1 MQELLSNLVFIL
13 ERFTW
18 ASFLDIVLVTIVFAF
33 ILYLLRDTEAQTLLR
48 GIFLI
53 VILVTLLISLL
64 DLPGFTWLVDTIS
77 PALIFAIPVVLA
89 PEIRRGLERMGNV
102 SSLSLF
108 KRRSEKASENLELT
122 LQAVTAAVLQLSQRR
137 HGALIIL
144 RRKQF
149 LDSYYKNG
157 VLLDSIVTPQI
168 LMQIFYPNTPLH
180 DGAVIIDENRIKAA
194 ACVMPLSSSG
204 VLNATVD
211 NSLGLRHR
219 AALGISEVSDAIAVP
234 VVVGLLRPAILLPA
248 QAEVWSE
255 ERRRIVDFLFGVIHA
270 VDGDVCRVDDTVFIF
285 TPNRISIDAPD
296 AEVARRAMGSTIPLR
311 SHPLRQQAM

>member
-219 AALGISEVSDAIAVP
+219 AALGISEVSDAIAV
-234 VVVGLLRPAILLPA
+234 VV
-248 QAEVWSE
+248 SE
-255 ERRRIVDFLFGVIHA
+255 ETGTISIAHRGRLIRRL
-270 VDGDVCRVDDTVFIF
+270 DGDRLLNNMRAFMTSTKVLLQQKTWLSRFLSIF
-285 TPNRISIDAPD
+285 K
-296 AEVARRAMGSTIPLR
+296 RRKPEQKEEGDEIHS
-311 SHPLRQQAM
+311 

>member
-1 MQELLSNLVFIL
+1 MQELWSNLLFIL

-18 ASFLDIVLVTIVFAF
+18 SSLLDIVLVTIVFAF

-53 VILVTLLISLL
+53 IILVTLLISLL
-64 DLPGFTWLVDTIS
+64 DLPGFSWLVDTLS

-102 SSLSLF
+102 SDLGVF
-108 KRRSEKASENLELT
+108 KHRNAKASENLEQT
-122 LQAVTAAVLQLSQRR
+122 LQAITAAVLQLAQRR
-137 HGALIIL
+137 HGALIVL

-157 VLLDSIVTPQI
+157 VFLDATVTPQL

-180 DGAVIIDENRIKAA
+180 DGAVIIDDNKIKAA

-204 VLNATVD
+204 VLNATVER
-211 NSLGLRHR
+211 SMGLRHR
-219 AALGISEVSDAIAVP
+219 AALGISEVSDAIAV
-234 VVVGLLRPAILLPA
+234 VV
-248 QAEVWSE
+248 SE
-255 ERRRIVDFLFGVIHA
+255 ETG
-270 VDGDVCRVDDTVFIF
+270 T
-285 TPNRISIDAPD
+285 ISIAHRGRLIRRLDSDRLLNNMRAFMTSN
-296 AEVARRAMGSTIPLR
+296 EVLSRQKSWFSYFKLR
-311 SHPLRQQAM
+311 KPGDEEETDETNS

>member
-1 MQELLSNLVFIL
+1 MQELWSNLVFIL

-18 ASFLDIVLVTIVFAF
+18 ASFLDIVLVTIGFAF

-157 VLLDSIVTPQI
+157 VLLDSIVTPHS

-219 AALGISEVSDAIAVP
+219 AALGISEVSDAIAV
-234 VVVGLLRPAILLPA
+234 VVSEETGTISIAHRGRLIRRLDGERLLNNMRAFMTSTEILL
-248 QAEVWSE
+248 QQKSWWSRFLSIFKRRKPEQKE
-255 ERRRIVDFLFGVIHA
+255 ESDEIL
-270 VDGDVCRVDDTVFIF
+270 
-285 TPNRISIDAPD
+285 S
-296 AEVARRAMGSTIPLR
+296 
-311 SHPLRQQAM
+311 

>member
-1 MQELLSNLVFIL
+1 MQELWSNLVFIL

-219 AALGISEVSDAIAVP
+219 AALGISEVSDAIAV
-234 VVVGLLRPAILLPA
+234 VV
-248 QAEVWSE
+248 SE
-255 ERRRIVDFLFGVIHA
+255 ETG
-270 VDGDVCRVDDTVFIF
+270 T
-285 TPNRISIDAPD
+285 ISIAHRGRLI
-296 AEVARRAMGSTIPLR
+296 RRLDGERLLNNMRAFMTSTKVL
-311 SHPLRQQAM
+311 LQQKSWWSRFLSIFKRRKPEQKEESDEILS

>member
-219 AALGISEVSDAIAVP
+219 AALGISEVSDAIAV
-234 VVVGLLRPAILLPA
+234 VV
-248 QAEVWSE
+248 SE
-255 ERRRIVDFLFGVIHA
+255 ETGTISIAHRGRLIRRL
-270 VDGDVCRVDDTVFIF
+270 DGDRLLNNMRAFMPSTKVLLQQKTWLSRFLSIF
-285 TPNRISIDAPD
+285 K
-296 AEVARRAMGSTIPLR
+296 RRKPEQKEEGDEILS
-311 SHPLRQQAM
+311 

>member
-1 MQELLSNLVFIL
+1 MSNLVFIL

-219 AALGISEVSDAIAVP
+219 AALGISEVSDAIAV
-234 VVVGLLRPAILLPA
+234 VV
-248 QAEVWSE
+248 SE
-255 ERRRIVDFLFGVIHA
+255 ETGTISIAHRGRLIRRL
-270 VDGDVCRVDDTVFIF
+270 DGDRLLNNMRAFMTSTKVLLQQKTWLSRFLSIF
-285 TPNRISIDAPD
+285 K
-296 AEVARRAMGSTIPLR
+296 RRKPEQKEEGDEILS
-311 SHPLRQQAM
+311 

>member
-1 MQELLSNLVFIL
+1 MQEMWSNFLFIL
-13 ERFTW
+13 ERFSW
-18 ASFLDIVLVTIVFAF
+18 SSLLDIVLVTIVFAF

-53 VILVTLLISLL
+53 IILVTLLISLL
-64 DLPGFTWLVDTIS
+64 DLPGFSWLVDTIS

-89 PEIRRGLERMGNV
+89 PEIRRGLERMGTV
-102 SSLSLF
+102 SDIGLF
-108 KRRSEKASENLELT
+108 KHRSAKANEQLEQT
-122 LQAVTAAVLQLSQRR
+122 LQAITAAVLQLAQRR

-157 VLLDSIVTPQI
+157 VLMDSVVTPQL

-180 DGAVIIDENRIKAA
+180 DGAVIIDDNKIKAA

-211 NSLGLRHR
+211 RSLGLRHR
-219 AALGISEVSDAIAVP
+219 AALGISEVSDAIAV
-234 VVVGLLRPAILLPA
+234 VV
-248 QAEVWSE
+248 SE
-255 ERRRIVDFLFGVIHA
+255 ETG
-270 VDGDVCRVDDTVFIF
+270 T
-285 TPNRISIDAPD
+285 ISIAHRGRLIRRLDSDRLLNNMRAFMTTN
-296 AEVARRAMGSTIPLR
+296 EVLPRQKSWLSNFKLR
-311 SHPLRQQAM
+311 KPEQEEDTDETAS

>member
-1 MQELLSNLVFIL
+1 MQELWSNLLFIL

-18 ASFLDIVLVTIVFAF
+18 SSLLDIVLVTIVFAF

-53 VILVTLLISLL
+53 IILVTLLISLL
-64 DLPGFTWLVDTIS
+64 DLPGFSWLVDTIS

-102 SSLSLF
+102 SDLGLF
-108 KRRSEKASENLELT
+108 KHRSAKASEQLEQM
-122 LQAVTAAVLQLSQRR
+122 LQAVTAAVVQLAQRR

-144 RRKQF
+144 RRRQF

-157 VLLDSIVTPQI
+157 VLMDAMVTPQL

-204 VLNATVD
+204 VLNASVER
-211 NSLGLRHR
+211 SMGLRHR
-219 AALGISEVSDAIAVP
+219 AALGISEVSDAIAV
-234 VVVGLLRPAILLPA
+234 VV
-248 QAEVWSE
+248 SE
-255 ERRRIVDFLFGVIHA
+255 ETG
-270 VDGDVCRVDDTVFIF
+270 T
-285 TPNRISIDAPD
+285 ISIAHRGRLIRRLDSDRLMNNMRAFMTSS
-296 AEVARRAMGSTIPLR
+296 EVLKRQKSWLSYFRLR
-311 SHPLRQQAM
+311 KPGDEEETDETNS

>member
-1 MQELLSNLVFIL
+1 MQELWSNLLFIL

-18 ASFLDIVLVTIVFAF
+18 SSLLDIVLVTIVFAF

-53 VILVTLLISLL
+53 IILVTLLISLL
-64 DLPGFTWLVDTIS
+64 DLPGFSWLVDTIS

-102 SSLSLF
+102 SDLGLF
-108 KRRSEKASENLELT
+108 KHRSAKTSEQLEQM
-122 LQAVTAAVLQLSQRR
+122 LQAVTAAVVQLAQRQ

-144 RRKQF
+144 RRRQF

-157 VLLDSIVTPQI
+157 VLMDAMVTPQL

-204 VLNATVD
+204 VLNASVER
-211 NSLGLRHR
+211 SMGLRHR
-219 AALGISEVSDAIAVP
+219 AALGISEVSDAIAV
-234 VVVGLLRPAILLPA
+234 VV
-248 QAEVWSE
+248 SE
-255 ERRRIVDFLFGVIHA
+255 ETG
-270 VDGDVCRVDDTVFIF
+270 T
-285 TPNRISIDAPD
+285 ISIAHRGRLIRRLDSDRLMNNMRAFMTSS
-296 AEVARRAMGSTIPLR
+296 EVLKRQKSWLSYFRLR
-311 SHPLRQQAM
+311 KPGDEEETDETNS

>member
-102 SSLSLF
+102 SSLSFF

-157 VLLDSIVTPQI
+157 VLLNSIVTPQI

-219 AALGISEVSDAIAVP
+219 AALGISEVSDAIAV
-234 VVVGLLRPAILLPA
+234 VV
-248 QAEVWSE
+248 SE
-255 ERRRIVDFLFGVIHA
+255 ETGTISIAHRGRLIRRL
-270 VDGDVCRVDDTVFIF
+270 DGDRLLNNMRAFMTSTKVLLQQKTWLSRFLSIF
-285 TPNRISIDAPD
+285 K
-296 AEVARRAMGSTIPLR
+296 RRKPEQKEEGDEILS
-311 SHPLRQQAM
+311 

>member
-1 MQELLSNLVFIL
+1 MQELWSNLVFIL

-211 NSLGLRHR
+211 TSLGLRHR
-219 AALGISEVSDAIAVP
+219 AALGISEVSDAIAV
-234 VVVGLLRPAILLPA
+234 VV
-248 QAEVWSE
+248 SE
-255 ERRRIVDFLFGVIHA
+255 ETG
-270 VDGDVCRVDDTVFIF
+270 T
-285 TPNRISIDAPD
+285 ISIAHRGRLI
-296 AEVARRAMGSTIPLR
+296 RRLDGERLLNNMRAFMTSTKVL
-311 SHPLRQQAM
+311 LQQKSWWSRFLSIFKRRKPEQKEESDEILS

>member
-211 NSLGLRHR
+211 TSLGLRHR
-219 AALGISEVSDAIAVP
+219 AALGISEVSDAIAV
-234 VVVGLLRPAILLPA
+234 VV
-248 QAEVWSE
+248 SE
-255 ERRRIVDFLFGVIHA
+255 ETGTISIAHRGRLIRRL
-270 VDGDVCRVDDTVFIF
+270 DGDRLLNNMRAFMTSTKVLLQQKTWLSRFLSIF
-285 TPNRISIDAPD
+285 K
-296 AEVARRAMGSTIPLR
+296 RRKPEQKEEGDEILS
-311 SHPLRQQAM
+311 

>member
-1 MQELLSNLVFIL
+1 MQEMWSNFLFIL
-13 ERFTW
+13 ERFSW
-18 ASFLDIVLVTIVFAF
+18 SSLLDIVLVTIVFAF

-53 VILVTLLISLL
+53 IILVTLLISLL
-64 DLPGFTWLVDTIS
+64 DLPGFSWLVDTIS

-89 PEIRRGLERMGNV
+89 PEIRRGLERMGTV
-102 SSLSLF
+102 SDIGLF
-108 KRRSEKASENLELT
+108 KHRSAKANEQLEQT
-122 LQAVTAAVLQLSQRR
+122 LQAITAAVLQLAQRR

-157 VLLDSIVTPQI
+157 VLMDSVVTPQL

-180 DGAVIIDENRIKAA
+180 DGAVIIDDNKIKAA

-211 NSLGLRHR
+211 RSLGLRHR
-219 AALGISEVSDAIAVP
+219 AALGISEVSDAIAV
-234 VVVGLLRPAILLPA
+234 VV
-248 QAEVWSE
+248 SE
-255 ERRRIVDFLFGVIHA
+255 ETG
-270 VDGDVCRVDDTVFIF
+270 T
-285 TPNRISIDAPD
+285 ISIAHRGRLIRRLDSDRLLNNMRAFMTTN
-296 AEVARRAMGSTIPLR
+296 EVLPRQKSWLSYFKLR
-311 SHPLRQQAM
+311 KPGQEEDTDETAS

>member
-219 AALGISEVSDAIAVP
+219 AALGISEVSDAIAV
-234 VVVGLLRPAILLPA
+234 VVSEETGTISIAHRGRLIRRLDGERLLNNMRAFMTSTEILL
-248 QAEVWSE
+248 QQKSWWSRFLSIFKRRKPEQKE
-255 ERRRIVDFLFGVIHA
+255 ESDEIL
-270 VDGDVCRVDDTVFIF
+270 
-285 TPNRISIDAPD
+285 S
-296 AEVARRAMGSTIPLR
+296 
-311 SHPLRQQAM
+311 